1 MLEISKLMLTDM
13 HSFDIDNACCVD
25 EAFKKQATGERGNNL
40 QTNKKSASKQLG
52 KA

>member
-25 EAFKKQATGERGNNL
+25 EAFKKQATGER
-40 QTNKKSASKQLG
+40 KQPSDQQ
-52 KA
+52 KIRK